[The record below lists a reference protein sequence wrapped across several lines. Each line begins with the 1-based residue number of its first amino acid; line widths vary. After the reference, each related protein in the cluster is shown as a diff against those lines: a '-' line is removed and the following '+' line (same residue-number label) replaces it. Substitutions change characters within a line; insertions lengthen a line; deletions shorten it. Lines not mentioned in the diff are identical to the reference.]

1 MTSFEQKMVDTYLEF
16 ILGIMEEKDG
26 KIIIDCPDARMEY
39 VDKSEMLS
47 DIAYWYRCVLEME

>member
-16 ILGIMEEKDG
+16 TLGIMEEKDG
-26 KIIIDCPDARMEY
+26 MIIIDCPDERMEY
-39 VDKSEMLS
+39 NSKSEMLE

>member
-16 ILGIMEEKDG
+16 TFGIMEEKDG
-26 KIIIDCPDARMEY
+26 KIIIDCPDENMEY
-39 VDKSEMLS
+39 NNKDEMLK